1 MQLGGKRKSTVER
14 KFFLTLCCLQKNL
27 SERDLAY
34 RLKTSASNVSTVL
47 SNQTPF
53 LASEFQGLNNWP
65 SQENV
70 TKFYPKAFKLLT
82 RVCSI
87 INCTKRYVHK
97 SSMAEAQTLTY
108 SSYKSH
114 DSSKHLVRLY
124 TCKLCLLVRLTIVSM
139 YRISF

>member
-1 MQLGGKRKSTVER
+1 MEEKESQQLNRNFSWHYATYKKI
-14 KFFLTLCCLQKNL
+14 CLK
-27 SERDLAY
+27 ETAY
-34 RLKTSASNVSTVL
+34 RFKTSANNVSTVL
-47 SNQTPF
+47 SNYIPF

-70 TKFYPKAFKLLT
+70 TKFYPKAFKLLP

-87 INCTKRYVHK
+87 IDCTERYVHK

-124 TCKLCLLVRLTIVSM
+124 TCKLCLLVWLTIVSM